1 MSQQAL
7 DAKNAEFWNE
17 LCGSGLARSLGI
29 HTVSPENLN
38 KFDSA
43 YMALYPYL
51 RQFVSKEDLRQK
63 KVLEIGLGYGTL
75 GHLLASC
82 GCRYYGLDVAEGP
95 VAMMR
100 YRLGLLG
107 QDGYNT
113 VQVGSAL
120 QIPHS
125 DSTFDYVY
133 SIGCLHHTGDVKKAV
148 SELHRILAPG
158 GKAVV
163 MLYNRHSFR
172 RLVAVPL
179 KRLRSLMSRD
189 RRSFA
194 ERVRAMY
201 DENVQGEAAP
211 HTDFVSRAEAARLFR
226 DFSRA
231 RIESQNFDAYSLF
244 KGRLV
249 IPREKL
255 INNMGRI
262 LGLDLYIEATK

>member
-1 MSQQAL
+1 
-7 DAKNAEFWNE
+7 
-17 LCGSGLARSLGI
+17 
-29 HTVSPENLN
+29 
-38 KFDSA
+38 
-43 YMALYPYL
+43 
-51 RQFVSKEDLRQK
+51 
-63 KVLEIGLGYGTL
+63 
-75 GHLLASC
+75 
-82 GCRYYGLDVAEGP
+82 
-95 VAMMR
+95 
-100 YRLGLLG
+100 
-107 QDGYNT
+107 
-113 VQVGSAL
+113 
-120 QIPHS
+120 
-125 DSTFDYVY
+125 
-133 SIGCLHHTGDVKKAV
+133 
-148 SELHRILAPG
+148 
-158 GKAVV
+158 

-172 RLVAVPL
+172 RLVTVPL
-179 KRLRSLMSRD
+179 KHLRSLMSRE